1 MSSASN
7 YCPRCRLRGHNIHNC
22 PHNQEHIEVHTQTRP
37 HHQRSRQRA
46 RGRGEGNAQMFMNT
60 DTDAYLLPPPPTPLP
75 MPTPPPTQM
84 FMNPYMHS
92 QIQPHQKP
100 PFTAQGSELFPIQRV
115 DSLQDNTDISL
126 LPDFWHIFGIDDTLK
141 LAQLVLSTAKLNER
155 AKPELD
161 RRTFPLV
168 TELFK
173 NQETPQQSTDMFIC
187 FTAVGVLSKLMER
200 KCKIVLK
207 GKTGLFLCADI
218 LAKSGELAG
227 VTTDDIDLLIL
238 AKQFGNL
245 DQSRK
250 IFAQQVGAFITLCLR
265 ANQIHAE
272 SVKRGEAQPL
282 YKCADVIIRG
292 DGICGTSLESKNVKV
307 TLDVGDSVKL
317 KLVDITYTTYH
328 KDIDRFYSRFSR
340 VDVSRE
346 ECYFYLD
353 VKVSI
358 MEYVFIILEN
368 VRKCSEYVKRTGS
381 PAAKLVG
388 FMPRST
394 KEKESM
400 LRSQRLL
407 AERHGADAA
416 ASHTSS
422 RFPAAVDFMDNLTD
436 FEQAT
441 MFKFSKSAFL
451 CASLIAEFPEYES
464 EGLDQEQKWVLQK
477 RIVLMQLY
485 ELSRYGIVPRKF
497 TRVIAQTQ
505 DVLEEMLSDVILQ
518 KREADQFKGAKMHKH
533 TADRLKAI
541 DVLNSSRP
549 TTSFETHRY
558 RRVPKGVAA
567 EDFDIHQMVDN
578 PLFTPREPP
587 HSEEDETDIDV
598 ESGEAADAEAY
609 AKKKLRRK
617 NKHRFNKTATK
628 LVLQKQGALQTLR
641 HHRAEGESLPRLIE
655 LKSDSSGVS
664 SGDYFSP
671 RSSISTNDSIRTM
684 YTPDEGS
691 PNEQSPQGGGDGR
704 RRRKTRKR
712 VCRKRYTNAKTK
724 TKNRNRNRN
733 RNRNIK

>member
-22 PHNQEHIEVHTQTRP
+22 PHNQEQVEVHTQTRP
-37 HHQRSRQRA
+37 HHQRSRA
-46 RGRGEGNAQMFMNT
+46 HGEGNAQMFMNT

-75 MPTPPPTQM
+75 PPTPTQM
-84 FMNPYMHS
+84 FMNPYMKS

-141 LAQLVLSTAKLNER
+141 LAQFVLSTAKLNER
-155 AKPELD
+155 ARPELD

-218 LAKSGELAG
+218 LGKSGDLAG

-238 AKQFGNL
+238 AKQFGTL

-265 ANQIHAE
+265 DNQKNAE
-272 SVKRGEAQPL
+272 SVKRGEASPIH
-282 YKCADVIIRG
+282 KCADVIIRG

-307 TLDVGDSVKL
+307 TLDVGDGVKL

-328 KDIDRFYSRFSR
+328 KDIDRFYSRFSM

-368 VRKCSEYVKRTGS
+368 VRKCSDHVKKTGS
-381 PAAKLVG
+381 PASKLEE

-394 KEKESM
+394 KEKEQK
-400 LRSQRLL
+400 LRSQQLL
-407 AERHGADAA
+407 VERRGVPQA
-416 ASHTSS
+416 SS

-436 FEQAT
+436 FEQST
-441 MFKFSKSAFL
+441 MFKFSKSALL
-451 CASLIAEFPEYES
+451 CASLIAESPEYES
-464 EGLDQEQKWVLQK
+464 EGLDQEEKWVLQK
-477 RIVLMQLY
+477 RIVVMQLY
-485 ELSRYGIVPRKF
+485 ELSRYGIIPRKF
-497 TRVIAQTQ
+497 TRLIAQTQ

-518 KREADQFKGAKMHKH
+518 KREVDRFKDAKMHKH

-541 DVLNSSRP
+541 EVLNSSRP

-558 RRVPKGVAA
+558 RRVTMGVAA
-567 EDFDIHQMVDN
+567 EDFDIRQMVDN
-578 PLFTPREPP
+578 PLFTPRELP
-587 HSEEDETDIDV
+587 HSEEDETDIDI
-598 ESGEAADAEAY
+598 EAGEAADAEAY
-609 AKKKLRRK
+609 AKKNRTRK
-617 NKHRFNKTATK
+617 NKHRLHKTAVK
-628 LVLQKQGALQTLR
+628 LVLQKRGALEARRQ
-641 HHRAEGESLPRLIE
+641 HRDEDESLPRLIE
-655 LKSDSSGVS
+655 LRSDSSSVN

-671 RSSISTNDSIRTM
+671 RSSISTNDSAQTM
-684 YTPDEGS
+684 YTPSEGS
-691 PNEQSPQGGGDGR
+691 PHGGGSGR
-704 RRRKTRKR
+704 RRRKSRKR
-712 VCRKRYTNAKTK
+712 VCRKRYTRTKTK
-724 TKNRNRNRN
+724 TKNRNR
-733 RNRNIK
+733 K

>member
-1 MSSASN
+1 MSSAGN

-22 PHNQEHIEVHTQTRP
+22 PNNQEQVEVHTQARP

-46 RGRGEGNAQMFMNT
+46 RAHGQGKAQMFMNT
-60 DTDAYLLPPPPTPLP
+60 DTNAYLLPPPTP
-75 MPTPPPTQM
+75 PPPTQM

-92 QIQPHQKP
+92 QIQTHQKQ
-100 PFTAQGSELFPIQRV
+100 PFIVQGAQGPELFPIQRV
-115 DSLQDNTDISL
+115 DSLQDNTEISL

-141 LAQLVLSTAKLNER
+141 LAQFVLSTAKINER
-155 AKPELD
+155 PRPELD

-173 NQETPQQSTDMFIC
+173 NQATPQQSTDMFIC

-218 LAKSGELAG
+218 LGKSGDLAG

-238 AKQFGNL
+238 AKQFGTL

-265 ANQIHAE
+265 ANQKNAE
-272 SVKRGEAQPL
+272 SVKGGEASPI

-307 TLDVGDSVKL
+307 TLDVGDGVKL

-328 KDIDRFYSRFSR
+328 KDIDRFYSRFSM

-368 VRKCSEYVKRTGS
+368 VRKCSDHVKKTGS
-381 PAAKLVG
+381 PASKLEE
-388 FMPRST
+388 FLPRST
-394 KEKESM
+394 KEKEQKQ
-400 LRSQRLL
+400 RSQQLL
-407 AERHGADAA
+407 VERRIVPQ
-416 ASHTSS
+416 TSS

-436 FEQAT
+436 FEQST
-441 MFKFSKSAFL
+441 MFKFSKSALL
-451 CASLIAEFPEYES
+451 CASLIAESPEYES

-477 RIVLMQLY
+477 RIVVMQLY

-497 TRVIAQTQ
+497 TRLIAQTQ

-518 KREADQFKGAKMHKH
+518 KREVDRFKGAKMHKH
-533 TADRLKAI
+533 TANRLKAI
-541 DVLNSSRP
+541 EVLNSAWP
-549 TTSFETHRY
+549 ITSFEPHRY
-558 RRVPKGVAA
+558 RRVPMGVAA
-567 EDFDIHQMVDN
+567 EDFDIRQMVDN
-578 PLFTPREPP
+578 PLFTPRELP
-587 HSEEDETDIDV
+587 HSEEDETDIDI
-598 ESGEAADAEAY
+598 EAGEAADAEAY
-609 AKKKLRRK
+609 ARQRRTRK
-617 NKHRFNKTATK
+617 IKHVFNKMATK
-628 LVLQKQGALQTLR
+628 HVLQKRGALEARRQ
-641 HHRAEGESLPRLIE
+641 HRDEGEGEGKSLQRLID
-655 LKSDSSGVS
+655 LRSDSSSVN

-671 RSSISTNDSIRTM
+671 RSSISTNDSAETM
-684 YTPDEGS
+684 YTPGEG
-691 PNEQSPQGGGDGR
+691 SPQGGGSGR
-704 RRRKTRKR
+704 RRRKSRKR
-712 VCRKRYTNAKTK
+712 VCCKRYTRTK

-733 RNRNIK
+733 RK

>member
-1 MSSASN
+1 
-7 YCPRCRLRGHNIHNC
+7 LRGHNIHNC
-22 PHNQEHIEVHTQTRP
+22 PNNQEQVEVHTQARP

-46 RGRGEGNAQMFMNT
+46 RAHGQGNAQMFMNT
-60 DTDAYLLPPPPTPLP
+60 DTNAYLLPPPTPP
-75 MPTPPPTQM
+75 PPPPTQM

-92 QIQPHQKP
+92 QIQPHQKQ
-100 PFTAQGSELFPIQRV
+100 PFIAQGAHGPELFPIQRV
-115 DSLQDNTDISL
+115 DSLQDNTEISL

-141 LAQLVLSTAKLNER
+141 LAQFVLSTAKINER
-155 AKPELD
+155 PRPELD

-173 NQETPQQSTDMFIC
+173 NQATPQQSTDMFIC

-218 LAKSGELAG
+218 LGKSGDLAG

-238 AKQFGNL
+238 AKQFGTL

-265 ANQIHAE
+265 ANQKNAE
-272 SVKRGEAQPL
+272 SVKGGEASPIH
-282 YKCADVIIRG
+282 KCADVIIRG

-307 TLDVGDSVKL
+307 TLDVGDGVKL

-328 KDIDRFYSRFSR
+328 KDIDRFYSRFSM

-368 VRKCSEYVKRTGS
+368 VRKCSDHVKKTGS
-381 PAAKLVG
+381 PASKLEE
-388 FMPRST
+388 FLPRST
-394 KEKESM
+394 KEKEQKQ
-400 LRSQRLL
+400 RSQQLL
-407 AERHGADAA
+407 VERRIVPQ
-416 ASHTSS
+416 TSS

-436 FEQAT
+436 FEQST
-441 MFKFSKSAFL
+441 MFKFSKSALL
-451 CASLIAEFPEYES
+451 CASLIAESPEYES

-477 RIVLMQLY
+477 RIVVMQLY

-497 TRVIAQTQ
+497 TRLIAQTQ

-518 KREADQFKGAKMHKH
+518 KREVDRFKGAKMHKH
-533 TADRLKAI
+533 TANRLKAI
-541 DVLNSSRP
+541 EVLNSAWP
-549 TTSFETHRY
+549 ITSFEPHRY
-558 RRVPKGVAA
+558 RRVPMGVAA
-567 EDFDIHQMVDN
+567 EDFDIRQMVDN
-578 PLFTPREPP
+578 PLFTPRELP
-587 HSEEDETDIDV
+587 HSEEDETDIDI
-598 ESGEAADAEAY
+598 EAGEAGEAGEAADAEAY
-609 AKKKLRRK
+609 ARKRRTRK
-617 NKHRFNKTATK
+617 NKHRLHKTAVK
-628 LVLQKQGALQTLR
+628 HVLQKRGALEARRQNR
-641 HHRAEGESLPRLIE
+641 DEGESLQRLID
-655 LKSDSSGVS
+655 LRSDSSSVN

-671 RSSISTNDSIRTM
+671 RSSISTNDSAETM
-684 YTPDEGS
+684 YTPGEGS
-691 PNEQSPQGGGDGR
+691 PHGGGSGR
-704 RRRKTRKR
+704 RRRKSQKR
-712 VCRKRYTNAKTK
+712 VCCKRYTRTK

-733 RNRNIK
+733 RNRK

>member
-22 PHNQEHIEVHTQTRP
+22 PNNQEQVEVHTQARP

-46 RGRGEGNAQMFMNT
+46 RAHGQGNAQMFMNT
-60 DTDAYLLPPPPTPLP
+60 DTNAYLLPPPTPP
-75 MPTPPPTQM
+75 PPPPTQM

-92 QIQPHQKP
+92 QIQPHQKQ
-100 PFTAQGSELFPIQRV
+100 PFIAQGAHGPELFPIQRV
-115 DSLQDNTDISL
+115 DSLQDNTEISL

-141 LAQLVLSTAKLNER
+141 LAQFVLSTAKINER
-155 AKPELD
+155 PRPELD

-173 NQETPQQSTDMFIC
+173 NQATPQQSTDMFIC

-218 LAKSGELAG
+218 LGKSGDLAG

-238 AKQFGNL
+238 AKQFGTL

-265 ANQIHAE
+265 ANQKNAE
-272 SVKRGEAQPL
+272 SVKGGEASPIH
-282 YKCADVIIRG
+282 KCADVIIRG

-307 TLDVGDSVKL
+307 TLDVGDGVKL

-328 KDIDRFYSRFSR
+328 KDIDRFYSRFSM

-368 VRKCSEYVKRTGS
+368 VRKCSDHVKKTGS
-381 PAAKLVG
+381 PASKLEE
-388 FMPRST
+388 FLPRST
-394 KEKESM
+394 KEKEQKQ
-400 LRSQRLL
+400 RSQQLL
-407 AERHGADAA
+407 VERRIVPQ
-416 ASHTSS
+416 TSS

-436 FEQAT
+436 FEQST
-441 MFKFSKSAFL
+441 MFKFSKSALL
-451 CASLIAEFPEYES
+451 CASLIAESPEYES

-477 RIVLMQLY
+477 RIVVMQLY

-497 TRVIAQTQ
+497 TRLIAQTQ

-518 KREADQFKGAKMHKH
+518 KREVDRFKGAKMHKH
-533 TADRLKAI
+533 TANRLKAI
-541 DVLNSSRP
+541 EVLNSAWP
-549 TTSFETHRY
+549 ITSFEPHRY
-558 RRVPKGVAA
+558 RRVPMGVAA
-567 EDFDIHQMVDN
+567 EDFDIRQMVDN
-578 PLFTPREPP
+578 PLFTPRELP
-587 HSEEDETDIDV
+587 HSEEDETDIDI
-598 ESGEAADAEAY
+598 EAGEAADAEAY
-609 AKKKLRRK
+609 ARKRRTRK
-617 NKHRFNKTATK
+617 NKHRLHKTAVK
-628 LVLQKQGALQTLR
+628 HVLQKRGALEARRQNR
-641 HHRAEGESLPRLIE
+641 DEGESLQRLID
-655 LKSDSSGVS
+655 LRSDSSSVN

-671 RSSISTNDSIRTM
+671 RSSISTNDSAETM
-684 YTPDEGS
+684 YTPGEGS
-691 PNEQSPQGGGDGR
+691 PHGGGSGR
-704 RRRKTRKR
+704 RRRKSQKR
-712 VCRKRYTNAKTK
+712 VCCKRYTRTK

-733 RNRNIK
+733 RNRK